1 MWTRIGLKTR
11 AKEVFRGNYW
21 KAVLAGLLLSVA
33 IGGSYSRS
41 GGGASYGFF
50 DGIVNYEA
58 FFNRNSM
65 RFGFHTE
72 PGDISGEM
80 FGAMLMAAGI
90 IFTVV
95 LMIIVLAI
103 VADVFLMNPL
113 EVGIRRF
120 YYTNLHQK
128 AELREIMHGFDHS
141 YKNVVK
147 VMFFRDLYTFLWSLL
162 FVIPGIVKGYEYRM
176 IPYLLAEYPDMPM
189 EDAFTISRNM
199 MYGNK
204 WKAFVLDL
212 SFILW
217 VLLLGITLGLAGIF
231 YVDPYMAQTN
241 AALYDAIKIE
251 KQPFSGQNPGGYAN
265 FADAQQ

>member
-1 MWTRIGLKTR
+1 
-11 AKEVFRGNYW
+11 
-21 KAVLAGLLLSVA
+21 
-33 IGGSYSRS
+33 
-41 GGGASYGFF
+41 
-50 DGIVNYEA
+50 
-58 FFNRNSM
+58 
-65 RFGFHTE
+65 
-72 PGDISGEM
+72 
-80 FGAMLMAAGI
+80 
-90 IFTVV
+90 
-95 LMIIVLAI
+95 
-103 VADVFLMNPL
+103 
-113 EVGIRRF
+113 
-120 YYTNLHQK
+120 
-128 AELREIMHGFDHS
+128 
-141 YKNVVK
+141 
-147 VMFFRDLYTFLWSLL
+147 MFFRDLYTFLWSLL

-217 VLLLGITLGLAGIF
+217 VLLSGITLGLAGIF